1 MPLRFIAGRIL
12 RELIG
17 VLALSMMAL
26 PGVAVAAADV
36 RESLGEPTS
45 PRFDAVRR
53 HRQPAEVLGVFFAL
67 RLVLVLPGVS
77 RRSFVDD
84 VLDGLS
90 DANEGEPGLAVTTT
104 SVTLSLPRL
113 NCTQVH
119 RLPPLA
125 EHAGFRLQLTPDL
138 VGCPTVLERV
148 RPVAAARTCAP
159 DLRRAWQ
166 GPAGAKVAPRCRAD
180 PRRDRRR
187 PGSGAGGFRTARIGR
202 IGRSAAD
209 PETFARRAVLKLP
222 L

>member
-166 GPAGAKVAPRCRAD
+166 GRPERKSLLDVARTRAEIGGVRAAARAD
-180 PRRDRRR
+180 SGPRALAGSAAPLPIRRLS
-187 PGSGAGGFRTARIGR
+187 PG
-202 IGRSAAD
+202 GRS
-209 PETFARRAVLKLP
+209 
-222 L
+222 